1 MKNFN
6 ITRFSHTLLWQM
18 AERKK
23 KNFSVV
29 AFGFLF
35 AVIGALAQ
43 FPFGTLII
51 TPLYMEGVA
60 SVLAVIAVAYA
71 LTCGAFIVSN
81 LPDKIS
87 RLNTF
92 ILPASKLEKFASRYA
107 YLLIAV
113 PLLALV
119 GIVAGDLLQMLVY
132 MAIVG
137 DASSMTLSF
146 FSLLSTNY
154 LYKGG
159 AEATLVA
166 YALLWL
172 IHSIYLLLGTFFRR
186 HAWLKSNL
194 LLLVLLIV
202 LSMAVAFGTKGV
214 LDFIY
219 GEGNYNIVLVE
230 GLWPTIAECTV
241 MLALTIFNY
250 WAAFRIYARMQVV
263 NNRWY
268 NF

>member
-1 MKNFN
+1 MNTFN
-6 ITRFSHTLLWQM
+6 ITRFFHTLLWQT

-23 KNFSVV
+23 KSFSVV

-35 AVIGALAQ
+35 AVIGAFVQ
-43 FPFGTLII
+43 FPFGTLIS
-51 TPLYMEGVA
+51 TPLYMSGVA
-60 SVLAVIAVAYA
+60 SVLAVMAVAYM
-71 LTCGAFIVSN
+71 LTCGAFIVAN
-81 LPDKIS
+81 IPDKTS
-87 RLNTF
+87 RINTF
-92 ILPASKLEKFASRYA
+92 ILPASKLEKFASRYV

-119 GIVAGDLLQMLVY
+119 GIITGDLLQMLVY
-132 MAIVG
+132 KIAVG
-137 DASSMTLSF
+137 DASSLTLSF
-146 FSLLSTNY
+146 FNQLSTNY
-154 LYKGG
+154 LYKGC
-159 AEATLVA
+159 AETTFVA

-172 IHSIYLLLGTFFRR
+172 IHSVYLLLGTFFRR
-186 HAWLKSNL
+186 RAWIKSNL
-194 LLLVLLIV
+194 LLVVLLIV
-202 LSMAVAFGTKGV
+202 LSLSVAFGTKGV

-230 GLWPTIAECTV
+230 GLLPTIAECAV

>member
-1 MKNFN
+1 MKTFN
-6 ITRFSHTLLWQM
+6 ITRFYRTLLWQM

-23 KNFSVV
+23 KSFSVV

-35 AVIGALAQ
+35 AVIGALVQ

-51 TPLYMEGVA
+51 TPLYMSGVA
-60 SVLAVIAVAYA
+60 SILAVIAVAYA
-71 LTCGAFIVSN
+71 LTCGAFIVAN
-81 LPDKIS
+81 IPDKTS
-87 RLNTF
+87 RINTF

-113 PLLALV
+113 PLLALAGV
-119 GIVAGDLLQMLVY
+119 IVGDLLQMMVY
-132 MAIVG
+132 KIAVD
-137 DASSMTLSF
+137 DASSLTLSF
-146 FSLLSTNY
+146 FSQLSNNY
-154 LYKGG
+154 LYKGST
-159 AEATLVA
+159 EVTMVA
-166 YALLWL
+166 YSSLWL

-186 HAWLKSNL
+186 RAWIKSNL
-194 LLLVLLIV
+194 VLVALIIV
-202 LSMAVAFGTKGV
+202 LSLSLTFGTKAIFDG
-214 LDFIY
+214 IY

-230 GLWPTIAECTV
+230 GLWPTIGECAV
-241 MLALTIFNY
+241 MLALTVFNY